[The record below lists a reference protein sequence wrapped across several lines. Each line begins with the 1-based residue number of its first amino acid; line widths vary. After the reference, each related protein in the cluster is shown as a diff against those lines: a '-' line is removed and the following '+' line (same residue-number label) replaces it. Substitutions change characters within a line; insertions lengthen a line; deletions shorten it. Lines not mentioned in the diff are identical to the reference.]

1 MPALTCARRTPSMP
15 PLMCAGR
22 TGRTGPPRAARLPVH
37 SAVPGIPPAL
47 GFGRG
52 GPALRR
58 VRVVALAAER
68 GLDPALRLGGGT
80 LGRGEAKL
88 LEALAYRPSGPAAH
102 RTLTAWR
109 GPIVRPV
116 RTSDNA

>member
-1 MPALTCARRTPSMP
+1 MSTAANAPLDAALDMRRQDRG
-15 PLMCAGR
+15 LGGR
-22 TGRTGPPRAARLPVH
+22 DRPEGLGARLPVH

-58 VRVVALAAER
+58 VRVGALAAELC
-68 GLDPALRLGGGT
+68 LDPALRLGGGT
-80 LGRGEAKL
+80 LGRREAKL

-102 RTLTAWR
+102 GTLTAWL
-109 GPIVRPV
+109 GQ
-116 RTSDNA
+116 

>member
-1 MPALTCARRTPSMP
+1 MSTAASAPLDAALDVRRQDR
-15 PLMCAGR
+15 GR
-22 TGRTGPPRAARLPVH
+22 TGRTGLPPGLGARLPVH

-68 GLDPALRLGGGT
+68 CLDPALRLGGGT
-80 LGRGEAKL
+80 LGRREAKL

-102 RTLTAWR
+102 GTLTDWL
-109 GPIVRPV
+109 GQ
-116 RTSDNA
+116 